1 MGRRAEWL
9 LIGQLVGNLGPP
21 PWAPTYETELCD
33 KLLGDVAHFLVQAS
47 KLPQPFLDTYM
58 AALTIP
64 IPQVM
69 PDALSGV
76 TDVLWEEIETRQDE
90 LAAKA
95 LRSDAEP
102 TDNDLADSAQE
113 IPSEARQADM
123 QQQGLDPIVID
134 SKE

>member
-1 MGRRAEWL
+1 
-9 LIGQLVGNLGPP
+9 
-21 PWAPTYETELCD
+21 
-33 KLLGDVAHFLVQAS
+33 
-47 KLPQPFLDTYM
+47 
-58 AALTIP
+58 
-64 IPQVM
+64 M